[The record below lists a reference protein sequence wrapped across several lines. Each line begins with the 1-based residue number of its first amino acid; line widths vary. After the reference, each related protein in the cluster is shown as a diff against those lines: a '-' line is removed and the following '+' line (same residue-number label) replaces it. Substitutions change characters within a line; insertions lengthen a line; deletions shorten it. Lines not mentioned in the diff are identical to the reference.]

1 MRFSL
6 CFCMYSVV
14 RFHCVGNKISKNL
27 CAIVFNLQFISL
39 IFFICIQDTHLY
51 ASIWALYGCVCVC
64 RGTLYYFSFLEPV
77 FFFFFRLFLENVNVC
92 RKVWAFCIMQW
103 KWETK
108 RRRKTQRIWA
118 AIIRWSA
125 FLQLPLDMTYIK
137 IINFGK
143 KKTSS
148 TQSRPNTSH
157 NIFFFFAIS
166 FINWLLFLLL

>member
-77 FFFFFRLFLENVNVC
+77 FFFFFSFIL
-92 RKVWAFCIMQW
+92 RKCQCLSQSLSILYHAMKMRNQ
-103 KWETK
+103 
-108 RRRKTQRIWA
+108 
-118 AIIRWSA
+118 
-125 FLQLPLDMTYIK
+125 
-137 IINFGK
+137 
-143 KKTSS
+143 KKTENAKNLSS
-148 TQSRPNTSH
+148 YHKMKR
-157 NIFFFFAIS
+157 IS
-166 FINWLLFLLL
+166 SITAWYDVYKDNKLW